1 MFRNFR
7 DEIQMSAASLFAWI
21 ATVLVGLLLLV
32 IWLMEYDPQF
42 QGAAATR
49 LPIPVIST
57 HALLGMAGL
66 ILWGAY
72 LLADED
78 RLAYATIADLG
89 IAVVLGLTMAVR
101 WIGVYRTYRGAPRRN
116 PAATQVVT
124 VPPERHFPLPAIILH
139 GILAVTT
146 VGLVLLTVFTG

>member
-1 MFRNFR
+1 
-7 DEIQMSAASLFAWI
+7 MSAASLFAWI

-42 QGAAATR
+42 QSTAATR

-66 ILWGAY
+66 LLWGAY

-78 RLAYATIADLG
+78 RLAYATIADL
-89 IAVVLGLTMAVR
+89 AVAVALGLTMAWR
-101 WIGVYRTYRGAPRRN
+101 WIGVYRTYRTAPRRD
-116 PAATQVVT
+116 ASVTRVMT
-124 VPPERHFPLPAIILH
+124 VPPERHFPLSAVVLH
-139 GILAVTT
+139 GVLAVTT
-146 VGLVLLTVFTG
+146 VILVVVTVLTD

>member
-1 MFRNFR
+1 
-7 DEIQMSAASLFAWI
+7 MSTASLFAWI

-42 QGAAATR
+42 QSATATR

-66 ILWGAY
+66 LLWGAY

-78 RLAYATIADLG
+78 RLAYATLADLA
-89 IAVVLGLTMAVR
+89 IAVVLGLTMAAR
-101 WIGVYRTYRGAPRRN
+101 WIRVYRTYRGIPHRN
-116 PAATQVVT
+116 PSATQVVT
-124 VPPERHFPLPAIILH
+124 VPPERHFPLPAVVLH
-139 GILAVTT
+139 GMLAVTT
-146 VGLVLLTVFTG
+146 VILVTVTVLTG

>member
-1 MFRNFR
+1 
-7 DEIQMSAASLFAWI
+7 MSAASLFAWI
-21 ATVLVGLLLLV
+21 ATVFVGLLLLV
-32 IWLMEYDPQF
+32 IWLIEYDPQF

-66 ILWGAY
+66 LLWGAY

-89 IAVVLGLTMAVR
+89 IAVVLGLTMAGR
-101 WIGVYRTYRGAPRRN
+101 WIRVYRTYRRPSHREA
-116 PAATQVVT
+116 AATGVVT
-124 VPPERHFPLPAIILH
+124 VPPERNFPVSAVLLH
-139 GILAVTT
+139 GILAITT
-146 VGLVLLTVFTG
+146 VVLVVLTVLTD